1 MPTESR
7 KGLRVADADPAER
20 LPECGIEA
28 TARHGVAAV
37 QVHMSAEMAERLARR
52 ETDRLKELNPERTDL
67 PAESVGSAVLN
78 VLGPYASGSR
88 I

>member
-1 MPTESR
+1 M
-7 KGLRVADADPAER
+7 
-20 LPECGIEA
+20 
-28 TARHGVAAV
+28 AAV
-37 QVHMSAEMAERLARR
+37 QVHMSAEMVERLARR

>member
-1 MPTESR
+1 MASVIHQR
-7 KGLRVADADPAER
+7 GLWEVHMGGKDQSEV
-20 LPECGIEA
+20 
-28 TARHGVAAV
+28 TV
-37 QVHMSAEMAERLARR
+37 QVHMSKAMAERLARR

-78 VLGPYASGSR
+78 VLGLYASGSR

>member
-1 MPTESR
+1 MASVIHQG
-7 KGLRVADADPAER
+7 GLWEVHMGGKAQSEV
-20 LPECGIEA
+20 
-28 TARHGVAAV
+28 TV

-52 ETDRLKELNPERTDL
+52 ETERLKELNPERADL

-78 VLGPYASGSR
+78 VLGLYASGSR